1 MTALSEEKP
10 RLDVKIYNESTALF
24 VSTSRKSCPP
34 SKSLNR
40 QPWNRQPW
48 NRRLK
53 TYDFLMK
60 ATWRRVFDHWRMTS
74 MPSAM
79 TTSRFGLLIPFEITS
94 QVG

>member
-40 QPWNRQPW
+40 QPR
-48 NRRLK
+48 NRRFK

-60 ATWRRVFDHWRMTS
+60 ATSRRVFDHWRMTS

-94 QVG
+94 QLG